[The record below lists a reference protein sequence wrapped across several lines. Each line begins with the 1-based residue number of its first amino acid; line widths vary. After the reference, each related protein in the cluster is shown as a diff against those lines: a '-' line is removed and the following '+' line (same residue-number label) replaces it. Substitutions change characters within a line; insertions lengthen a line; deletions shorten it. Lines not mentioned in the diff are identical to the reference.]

1 LFLNKEDNGEA
12 CARLARRHAERR
24 DIPHIEAS
32 SNLGRKTHVV
42 VDLKHHV
49 ALRMRRLQKTEK
61 EEEERTFA
69 YLGIPSI
76 ARSTPAM
83 MRERK
88 RQRAL
93 LRLRLR
99 DGAARDATRNS
110 FGVFVCFFRE
120 IARGGGG
127 GLKIFL

>member
-1 LFLNKEDNGEA
+1 MSRFE
-12 CARLARRHAERR
+12 C
-24 DIPHIEAS
+24 
-32 SNLGRKTHVV
+32 
-42 VDLKHHV
+42 VDFK
-49 ALRMRRLQKTEK
+49 RQKK
-61 EEEERTFA
+61 KKKRSFA

-120 IARGGGG
+120 IAKRRRRR
-127 GLKIFL
+127 LMKIFL

>member
-1 LFLNKEDNGEA
+1 MSRFE
-12 CARLARRHAERR
+12 C
-24 DIPHIEAS
+24 
-32 SNLGRKTHVV
+32 
-42 VDLKHHV
+42 VDFK
-49 ALRMRRLQKTEK
+49 RQKKK
-61 EEEERTFA
+61 EEERSFA

-99 DGAARDATRNS
+99 DGVARDATRNS

-120 IARGGGG
+120 IAKRRRGR
-127 GLKIFL
+127 LMKIFL

>member
-1 LFLNKEDNGEA
+1 
-12 CARLARRHAERR
+12 
-24 DIPHIEAS
+24 
-32 SNLGRKTHVV
+32 
-42 VDLKHHV
+42 
-49 ALRMRRLQKTEK
+49 
-61 EEEERTFA
+61 
-69 YLGIPSI
+69 
-76 ARSTPAM
+76 M

-120 IARGGGG
+120 IAKRRRRR
-127 GLKIFL
+127 LMKIFL

>member
-1 LFLNKEDNGEA
+1 
-12 CARLARRHAERR
+12 
-24 DIPHIEAS
+24 
-32 SNLGRKTHVV
+32 
-42 VDLKHHV
+42 
-49 ALRMRRLQKTEK
+49 
-61 EEEERTFA
+61 
-69 YLGIPSI
+69 
-76 ARSTPAM
+76 M

-120 IARGGGG
+120 IEEEEEEASEDFSLISASSRRALWIPRGTTRGG
-127 GLKIFL
+127 LRCVMMYALLMFY